1 MSLTKYFVFQEELN
15 LLAKLIGTKTEIS
28 TKDVIKLNMFD
39 IETDTNIEESE
50 RADETV
56 EDSTLNINVNSSRT
70 REDLNKIISEMT
82 VSSEEKDEDDLLSLM
97 DKAS

>member
-1 MSLTKYFVFQEELN
+1 MHLILQEELN

>member
-1 MSLTKYFVFQEELN
+1 
-15 LLAKLIGTKTEIS
+15 
-28 TKDVIKLNMFD
+28 MFD